1 MSVTRDRTDLVAA
14 ARAGDRDALSQL
26 LVEHRPLVMAACCRM
41 MGDRL
46 LAEEAV
52 QEASMTVL
60 LNLDLLRRP
69 DRFGPWFTGI
79 ALNVCRHRLRD
90 RRRERLFADPPA
102 SAAADAELDAIAALE
117 ASAVRR
123 AVAGLPAGQRA
134 AVLLFYVDDLSQA
147 EVAAQLGIAPGA
159 VKARLHKARAA
170 LRARLT
176 PQMEGRPMTVRT
188 SQRHVEMEV
197 AGVRRLRRGEH
208 EYHVLTLTELGGNR
222 YLPLW
227 IGPSEATS
235 IALRLENAR
244 GLRPTT
250 AALAA
255 DLLLAAGGRL
265 REVRIE
271 RLDENV
277 LYAVA
282 VVDGASGVRE
292 VDARPSDA
300 INVALLTGS
309 PITVSEPVLTTVWAK
324 MAAETVR
331 PSFDEVAGA
340 ADIAAEATAMAPAR
354 HRAKLPPELRSDG

>member
-1 MSVTRDRTDLVAA
+1 
-14 ARAGDRDALSQL
+14 
-26 LVEHRPLVMAACCRM
+26 
-41 MGDRL
+41 
-46 LAEEAV
+46 
-52 QEASMTVL
+52 MT
-60 LNLDLLRRP
+60 
-69 DRFGPWFTGI
+69 
-79 ALNVCRHRLRD
+79 A
-90 RRRERLFADPPA
+90 
-102 SAAADAELDAIAALE
+102 
-117 ASAVRR
+117 
-123 AVAGLPAGQRA
+123 
-134 AVLLFYVDDLSQA
+134 
-147 EVAAQLGIAPGA
+147 
-159 VKARLHKARAA
+159 
-170 LRARLT
+170 
-176 PQMEGRPMTVRT
+176 RT
-188 SQRHVEMEV
+188 SHGHVEMEV

-208 EYHVLTLTELGGNR
+208 EYHVLTLTEVGGNR

-255 DLLLAAGGRL
+255 GLLLAAGGGL

-309 PITVSEPVLTTVWAK
+309 PITVSEPVLATVWAK

-340 ADIAAEATAMAPAR
+340 ADIAAEAAARASAR
-354 HRAKLPPELRSDG
+354 HKARLPPELRTDG